1 MRAKAIG
8 VVYNATKPEIEALVD
23 QVRLTIE
30 QLGCEAVAVA
40 GSAAGL
46 GAVDAVVVL
55 GGDGTFLRAARM
67 VAPSKTPLL
76 GVDLGTLGFLA
87 EVSYPELALGLERL
101 IAGDYAVEERPL
113 MEVALVRDGRVVA
126 SELALNEGV
135 VLKGASG
142 RMLEAAVFADASHV
156 ATYGADGF
164 IVSTPTGSTAYAM
177 AAHGPIMAPDVPA
190 FIFVPICPH
199 TLTARPLVLSDERT
213 VRIVVKERAE
223 GAILTADGR
232 TVGHLQPGD
241 AMTFR
246 RSAHVTRMVRLET
259 RDFFTTLRRKLQWG
273 DRLRS
278 DGAGD
283 QAP

>member
-1 MRAKAIG
+1 MSKQALG
-8 VVYNATKPEIEALVD
+8 VVYNATKPEIEGLVE
-23 QVRLTIE
+23 QVRCAIE
-30 QLGCEAVAVA
+30 SLGWEAVVVS
-40 GSAAGL
+40 GSAAAL
-46 GAVDAVVVL
+46 PEVEAVVVL

-67 VAPSKTPLL
+67 VAPRRTPLL

-87 EVSYPELALGLERL
+87 EVSYGELALGLERL
-101 IAGDYAVEERPL
+101 VTGDFAIEERSL
-113 MEVALVRDGRVVA
+113 MEVALVRDGQVIA

-142 RMLEAAVFADASHV
+142 RMLEAEVFADASHV

-246 RSAHVTRMVRLET
+246 RSEHVTRMVRLSK

-273 DRLRS
+273 DRPRS
-278 DGAGD
+278 EGVRG
-283 QAP
+283 

>member
-1 MRAKAIG
+1 MSPRAIG
-8 VVYNATKPEIEALVD
+8 VVYNATKPEIEALVA
-23 QVRLTIE
+23 QVGRTLA
-30 QLGCEAVAVA
+30 QLGCEAVVVP

-46 GAVDAVVVL
+46 EEVDAVVVL

-67 VAPSKTPLL
+67 VAPRRTPLL

-87 EVSYPELALGLERL
+87 EVSYPDLGLGLEQL
-101 IAGDYAVEERPL
+101 VEGNYTVEERAL

-142 RMLEAAVFADASHV
+142 RMLEAEVYADTSHV

-190 FIFVPICPH
+190 FLFVPICPH
-199 TLTARPLVLSDERT
+199 TLTARPVVLSDERT

-232 TVGHLQPGD
+232 TVGQLQPED

-246 RSAHVTRMVRLET
+246 RSEYVTRMVRLAA

-278 DGAGD
+278 DGAGG
-283 QAP
+283 

>member
-1 MRAKAIG
+1 MNAKVIG
-8 VVYNATKPEIEALVD
+8 VVYNATKPEIGALVG
-23 QVRLTIE
+23 QVQRTIE
-30 QLGCEAVAVA
+30 QLGCEAVVVP
-40 GSAAGL
+40 GSAQRMDP
-46 GAVDAVVVL
+46 VDAVVVL
-55 GGDGTFLRAARM
+55 GGDGTFLRAARL
-67 VAPSKTPLL
+67 VTSLRTPLL

-87 EVSYPELALGLERL
+87 EVSYPDLAPGLERL
-101 IAGDYAVEERPL
+101 VSGDYTIEERPL

-142 RMLEAAVFADASHV
+142 RMLEAEVFADASHV

-246 RSAHVTRMVRLET
+246 RSEHVTRMVRLSA

-278 DGAGD
+278 DGAGGTC
-283 QAP
+283 